1 MRYGI
6 VMLSLLAGLA
16 QAADKAHPGDIE
28 LSTRVSGVV
37 EDVLVRAGQN
47 VKKGTV
53 LLRLNKV
60 IYQAQVDE
68 ASAEGERL
76 RAEEAEAKRDLD
88 RAQELY
94 SRTVSST
101 AELDS
106 AKLRYTR
113 AKSAWNVAEARLT
126 IAKKNLMDTEL
137 RAPFNGVVTALP
149 AAPGV
154 VVTAECQPRVL
165 VWMRR

>member
-1 MRYGI
+1 MLDRVAANRLTAKGYGPDEPT
-6 VMLSLLAGLA
+6 ATNGT
-16 QAADKAHPGDIE
+16 ADGR
-28 LSTRVSGVV
+28 L
-37 EDVLVRAGQN
+37 QN
-47 VKKGTV
+47 
-53 LLRLNKV
+53 RR
-60 IYQAQVDE
+60 
-68 ASAEGERL
+68 ERL
-76 RAEEAEAKRDLD
+76 RAEDAEAKRDLD

-113 AKSAWNVAEARLT
+113 AKSAWNVAEARMT

-154 VVTAECQPRVL
+154 VVVAECQPRVL

>member
-1 MRYGI
+1 MRYRL
-6 VMLSLLAGLA
+6 MLIIYSLFPVVV
-16 QAADKAHPGDIE
+16 QAADIE
-28 LSTRVSGVV
+28 LTTRVSGVV
-37 EDVLVRAGQN
+37 SEVLVRAGQRIN
-47 VKKGTV
+47 KGTV
-53 LLRLNKV
+53 LLRLDKT

-68 ASAEGERL
+68 AGAEGDRL

-101 AELDS
+101 TELDA

-113 AKSAWNVAEARLT
+113 AKSALTVAEARVT

-149 AAPGV
+149 GAPGV
-154 VVTAECQPRVL
+154 VVVADCQPKVL
-165 VWMRR
+165 AVMRR

>member
-1 MRYGI
+1 MRY
-6 VMLSLLAGLA
+6 LSIFIICSHFPLAV
-16 QAADKAHPGDIE
+16 QAADTA
-28 LSTRVSGVV
+28 LTTRVSGVV
-37 EDVLVRAGQN
+37 TEVLVRAGQRIN
-47 VKKGTV
+47 KGTV
-53 LLRLNKV
+53 LLRLDKT

-68 ASAEGERL
+68 AGAEGDRL
-76 RAEEAEAKRDLD
+76 RAEEAEAKRDLE

-101 AELDS
+101 TELDA

-113 AKSAWNVAEARLT
+113 AKSALTVAEARVT

-137 RAPFNGVVTALP
+137 RAPFNGVVTSLP

-154 VVTAECQPRVL
+154 VVVAECQPKVL
-165 VWMRR
+165 AVMRR